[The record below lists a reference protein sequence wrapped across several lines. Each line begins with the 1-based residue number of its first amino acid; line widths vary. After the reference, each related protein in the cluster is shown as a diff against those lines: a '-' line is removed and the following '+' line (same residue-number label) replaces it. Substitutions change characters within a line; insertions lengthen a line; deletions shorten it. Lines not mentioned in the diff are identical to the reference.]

1 MSACYLQ
8 SLAAYFLSGT
18 FMFMQFFRSVPVLS
32 YISVIDYVC
41 IIHIVD
47 MLTDTG
53 LTRQLLMLMLMMVM
67 VILLYI

>member
-1 MSACYLQ
+1 
-8 SLAAYFLSGT
+8 
-18 FMFMQFFRSVPVLS
+18 MFMQFFRSVPVLS